1 MRGIGSVRTA
11 KLLYTGKEESG
22 DEDGIGSAGTTN
34 IGSAGTTN
42 IGSAGTANIGSVGT
56 AKPLPVISPQ
66 VSSWVTLFL
75 W

>member
-1 MRGIGSVRTA
+1 MRGIGSVGIA

-22 DEDGIGSAGTTN
+22 DEGG
-34 IGSAGTTN
+34 

>member
-1 MRGIGSVRTA
+1 MRGIGSVGTA
-11 KLLYTGKEESG
+11 KLLYTSKDESG
-22 DEDGIGSAGTTN
+22 DDGGIGSV
-34 IGSAGTTN
+34 
-42 IGSAGTANIGSVGT
+42 GTANNGSVGT

>member
-1 MRGIGSVRTA
+1 MRGIGSVGTA
-11 KLLYTGKEESG
+11 KLLYTGKDESG
-22 DEDGIGSAGTTN
+22 DEDGIGSAGTAN
-34 IGSAGTTN
+34 IGSV
-42 IGSAGTANIGSVGT
+42 GTANIGSVGT

>member
-1 MRGIGSVRTA
+1 MRGIGSVGTA
-11 KLLYTGKEESG
+11 KLLYTGKEESV
-22 DEDGIGSAGTTN
+22 DEDGIGSAGTAN
-34 IGSAGTTN
+34 IGSV
-42 IGSAGTANIGSVGT
+42 GTANNGSVGT